1 MIPNESAK
9 TEATAI
15 PAPTQISTMEIT
27 EMRTGNMKRNSQIQ
41 SSLAGVCSVLLVL
54 FAGQPGLAQ
63 QSAPTNPAATIDSS
77 STATTASTSRLP
89 ATRPRAGQAAAAE
102 NETTAPT
109 KAGGEGIKIHGHW
122 KFVVHDPDGKLVS
135 TREFENSLLTPSE
148 GDWLLASLLL
158 GKSIAADWGVALC
171 PKAGGTWNNGTG
183 APNYYEMCTTTG
195 PVPIAVLVESASG
208 PFESEMVFGNSC
220 GLGCVPGLQAQLTGN
235 PDLLNPIGIAF
246 TGSYTATQNV
256 AVNAVETATAFCTTD
271 INATNPANP
280 PASNVAPQTC
290 LTLST
295 SNTTPP
301 GGNSNL
307 TFTEFTGTSLATPQN
322 LTPGQVLTVTV
333 TLSFS

>member
-1 MIPNESAK
+1 
-9 TEATAI
+9 
-15 PAPTQISTMEIT
+15 
-27 EMRTGNMKRNSQIQ
+27 MKSIMNQHTSKFQR
-41 SSLAGVCSVLLVL
+41 SLSGACSVLLML
-54 FAGQPGLAQ
+54 CAGQEGIAQ
-63 QSAPTNPAATIDSS
+63 QAAH
-77 STATTASTSRLP
+77 AQP
-89 ATRPRAGQAAAAE
+89 AAAAAGA
-102 NETTAPT
+102 TTPSSNPVAVKMEPDEMGLAPSA
-109 KAGGEGIKIHGHW
+109 KPGGEGIKVHGHW

-135 TREFENSLLTPSE
+135 SREFENSLLTPSE

-183 APNYYEMCTTTG
+183 APNYYPMCTTTG

>member
-1 MIPNESAK
+1 
-9 TEATAI
+9 
-15 PAPTQISTMEIT
+15 
-27 EMRTGNMKRNSQIQ
+27 MRTRMIKRNSQFQ
-41 SSLAGVCSVLLVL
+41 NSLAGACSVLLML
-54 FAGQPGLAQ
+54 CAGQAGLAQ
-63 QSAPTNPAATIDSS
+63 QSAQPAGVHNVIAGTAAAAT
-77 STATTASTSRLP
+77 TTALAQPP
-89 ATRPRAGQAAAAE
+89 ATQAAAE
-102 NETTAPT
+102 EKEAPAPA
-109 KAGGEGIKIHGHW
+109 KPGGEGIKVHGHW
-122 KFVVHDPDGKLVS
+122 KLVVHDPDGKLVS

-183 APNYYEMCTTTG
+183 APNYYQMCTTTG

-235 PDLLNPIGIAF
+235 PSLLNPIGIAF